1 MSAESLLQ
9 DRYSTFTFEV
19 QLSGFVC
26 SISKSLRKKAS
37 SEVEASSDVELNN
50 LTEQSKA
57 YESCNALETH

>member
-37 SEVEASSDVELNN
+37 SEVELNN

>member
-1 MSAESLLQ
+1 MSYEEE
-9 DRYSTFTFEV
+9 DTFEV

-26 SISKSLRKKAS
+26 SISKSLRKK
-37 SEVEASSDVELNN
+37 ASSDVELNN